1 MLIVYIIYK
10 QRNKQRKIG
19 LIFKLQLYKELI
31 PIVKDKMIYHDEN
44 KKPMGY
50 SIKSGRKLLK
60 TDTLMN
66 FTRQGQHKEG
76 YARKKKTKKTQK
88 VQYDDDDN
96 HHVQTNKI
104 GYRGIILYGKGGS
117 VHFSKVL

>member
-1 MLIVYIIYK
+1 MA
-10 QRNKQRKIG
+10 
-19 LIFKLQLYKELI
+19 
-31 PIVKDKMIYHDEN
+31 IVKDKMIYHDEN

-50 SIKSGRKLLK
+50 DIKSGRKLLK

-88 VQYDDDDN
+88 VQYAEDDN
-96 HHVQTNKI
+96 HPVQKRIFGNS
-104 GYRGIILYGKGGS
+104 GIILVGKDGS
-117 VHFSKVL
+117 VSGNSSATLSGSILYLCFTTINPKCTKLSKIAIK